1 MSKKVK
7 VLTATA
13 VLFAVFAVG
22 AYFMHGYMNRKP
34 VYTGYTTVKSTDR
47 ADSKSASYAKFG
59 DGFVRYSKD
68 GIAYYNSDNTP
79 QWNASY
85 ELQIP
90 TLDVRGDYC
99 AAAGIGGSWV
109 YVFNKSGAVMSV
121 DTILPIVGVSVA
133 ANGCV
138 AVILEDGNTQYIDM
152 YDTTGEKAYRIKTSI
167 SGNGVPTDISISD
180 DAVKLMV
187 AYSGIEEN
195 EIGTSV
201 IFYNFGEVGK
211 NESERLVGGFDQY
224 SGMLVPMVQFVTADT
239 AIAAAT
245 EKLSIYSITQYPKLV
260 ADIVY
265 EDELHGIFYSRQYIG
280 LVLRNHEQGY
290 PYRIE
295 VYDIKGSRL
304 GSCMIE
310 TDYKEYAFV
319 KDNIFMYDDNDVRLL
334 SFSGTERFRY
344 TFETAIDSLVPVSGD
359 DTYVYIN
366 SRKVQKIRLT
376 E

>member
-13 VLFAVFAVG
+13 VLLAVFAVG

-152 YDTTGEKAYRIKTSI
+152 YDTTG
-167 SGNGVPTDISISD
+167 
-180 DAVKLMV
+180 
-187 AYSGIEEN
+187 
-195 EIGTSV
+195 
-201 IFYNFGEVGK
+201 
-211 NESERLVGGFDQY
+211 
-224 SGMLVPMVQFVTADT
+224 
-239 AIAAAT
+239 
-245 EKLSIYSITQYPKLV
+245 
-260 ADIVY
+260 
-265 EDELHGIFYSRQYIG
+265 
-280 LVLRNHEQGY
+280 LR
-290 PYRIE
+290 PR
-295 VYDIKGSRL
+295 
-304 GSCMIE
+304 
-310 TDYKEYAFV
+310 
-319 KDNIFMYDDNDVRLL
+319 
-334 SFSGTERFRY
+334 
-344 TFETAIDSLVPVSGD
+344 
-359 DTYVYIN
+359 
-366 SRKVQKIRLT
+366 
-376 E
+376 

>member
-1 MSKKVK
+1 MSKKTK
-7 VLTATA
+7 VLIFVA
-13 VLFAVFAVG
+13 VLVVLFVIG
-22 AYFMHGYMNRKP
+22 AYFARGFFGKNP
-34 VYTGYTTVKSTDR
+34 VYTGCMTLQSTDR
-47 ADSKSASYAKFG
+47 ADSRSASYVQYG
-59 DGFVRYSKD
+59 DGFLRYSKD
-68 GIAYYNSDNTP
+68 GIAYYNADNIP

-85 ELQIP
+85 EIQQPVI
-90 TLDVRGDYC
+90 DIREDYC
-99 AAAGIGGSWV
+99 AVAGVGDSWI

-121 DTILPIVGVSVA
+121 DTVLPIISVSVA

-138 AVILEDGNTQYIDM
+138 AAILEDGNTQYIDM

-265 EDELHGIFYSRQYIG
+265 EDELHGIFYSQQYIG

>member
-1 MSKKVK
+1 M
-7 VLTATA
+7 
-13 VLFAVFAVG
+13 
-22 AYFMHGYMNRKP
+22 
-34 VYTGYTTVKSTDR
+34 
-47 ADSKSASYAKFG
+47 
-59 DGFVRYSKD
+59 
-68 GIAYYNSDNTP
+68 
-79 QWNASY
+79 
-85 ELQIP
+85 
-90 TLDVRGDYC
+90 
-99 AAAGIGGSWV
+99 
-109 YVFNKSGAVMSV
+109 
-121 DTILPIVGVSVA
+121 
-133 ANGCV
+133 
-138 AVILEDGNTQYIDM
+138 
-152 YDTTGEKAYRIKTSI
+152 
-167 SGNGVPTDISISD
+167 
-180 DAVKLMV
+180 
-187 AYSGIEEN
+187 
-195 EIGTSV
+195 
-201 IFYNFGEVGK
+201 
-211 NESERLVGGFDQY
+211 GGFDQY

-265 EDELHGIFYSRQYIG
+265 EDELHGIFYSQQYIG

-366 SRKVQKIRLT
+366 SRKVQIYYKSC
-376 E
+376 